1 MVGPYLQKALI
12 DEEKDTI
19 NFHAQE
25 MGFFKRLLE
34 KQQDEKL
41 RQWFNFFI
49 SYSETKMELAN
60 ERLEKLRNEL
70 IDYEQRQRELLAV

>member
-1 MVGPYLQKALI
+1 MVGPYLQIALI
-12 DEEKDTI
+12 KEEKDTI

-25 MGFFKRLLE
+25 IGFFKRLLE
-34 KQQDEKL
+34 KQSDEKL

-49 SYSETKMELAN
+49 SYSEIKLELAN
-60 ERLEKLRNEL
+60 ERLEKLRTEL